1 MKMITPLKFSK
12 TFFCGT
18 HQFSILFVNN
28 MKRTLLALLF
38 LLALVYPSLGQ
49 NDIKEKGFTFQ
60 GYARDFSGNALGNET
75 VFVKFSIYADGGAV
89 HFQETQEVETD
100 AFGVFTNMV
109 GAQNQAQFY
118 SLDWI
123 NNAYNLKVEV
133 STNNS
138 DYVTISDY
146 PLVSVPYAQ
155 AAERAKNGVPAGSIT
170 PFAGD
175 VDVSLPDGYLVCDG
189 RSVRI
194 NDYPE
199 LYDAIGT
206 NWGGDGS
213 TTFRLPDLRGYF
225 LRGVADAS
233 TVDPGK
239 NSRGSRNGSNSGNR
253 VGSFQDDEFKSHNH
267 GVTDPGHTHDY
278 RDKSNNSEQ
287 SDNANDRWVGSDAKS
302 SETRTSFSST
312 TGISINN
319 SGGSETRPKNA
330 YVWYIIKY

>member
-1 MKMITPLKFSK
+1 
-12 TFFCGT
+12 
-18 HQFSILFVNN
+18 
-28 MKRTLLALLF
+28 MKRSLLSAIIVLV
-38 LLALVYPSLGQ
+38 LAFPSIGQ

-75 VFVKFSIYADGGAV
+75 VFVRFTIYADGGTV
-89 HFQETQEVETD
+89 HFEETQEVETD
-100 AFGVFTNMV
+100 DFGVFTNMV

-146 PLVSVPYAQ
+146 PLVSVPYAH
-155 AAERAKNGVPAGSIT
+155 AADRAKNGVPPGSIT

-194 NDYPE
+194 DDYPE
-199 LYDAIGT
+199 LYDAIGL
-206 NWGGDGS
+206 NWGGSGQN
-213 TTFRLPDLRGYF
+213 FRLPDLRGYF
-225 LRGVADAS
+225 LRGVSDAS
-233 TVDPGK
+233 NVDPNK
-239 NSRGSRNGSNSGNR
+239 NGRTGRNGSNRGNQVGSYQDDALENHNHDFSGRTDEAGRHRHEINGKDAADVKSGNDGDGVLR
-253 VGSFQDDEFKSHNH
+253 NDDENGRHLED
-267 GVTDPGHTHDY
+267 TDFAGEHTHTF
-278 RDKSNNSEQ
+278 SGTT
-287 SDNANDRWVGSDAKS
+287 DNG
-302 SETRTSFSST
+302 
-312 TGISINN
+312 G
-319 SGGSETRPKNA
+319 GGSETRPKNA

>member
-1 MKMITPLKFSK
+1 MNPIWKK
-12 TFFCGT
+12 
-18 HQFSILFVNN
+18 
-28 MKRTLLALLF
+28 TLLAILLSLIF
-38 LLALVYPSLGQ
+38 VFPSLGQ

-123 NNAYNLKVEV
+123 RNSYNLKVEV

-155 AAERAKNGVPAGSIT
+155 AADRAKNGVPAGSIT

-233 TVDPGK
+233 TADPDK
-239 NSRGSRNGSNSGNR
+239 NSRNARNGGNSGNR
-253 VGSFQDDEFKSHNH
+253 VGSFQDDALDN
-267 GVTDPGHTHDY
+267 HTHDFSG
-278 RDKSNNSEQ
+278 RTDEAGRHRHEINGKDASNVKSG
-287 SDNANDRWVGSDAKS
+287 NDGDGVLRNDDESGRHLENTDPAGEHTHTFSGTTDAA
-302 SETRTSFSST
+302 
-312 TGISINN
+312 
-319 SGGSETRPKNA
+319 GGGNETRPKNA

>member
-1 MKMITPLKFSK
+1 
-12 TFFCGT
+12 
-18 HQFSILFVNN
+18 
-28 MKRTLLALLF
+28 MKRSLLSAIMVLVLAL
-38 LLALVYPSLGQ
+38 PSIGQ

-75 VFVKFSIYADGGAV
+75 VFVKFSIYADGGSV
-89 HFQETQEVETD
+89 HFEETQEVETD

-118 SLDWI
+118 SLDWV
-123 NNAYNLKVEV
+123 NNSYNLKVEV

-155 AAERAKNGVPAGSIT
+155 AAEKAKNGVPPGSIT

-206 NWGGDGS
+206 NWGGSGQN
-213 TTFRLPDLRGYF
+213 FRLPDLRGYF

-233 TVDPGK
+233 TADPDK
-239 NSRGSRNGSNSGNR
+239 NSRTGRNGGNSGNR
-253 VGSFQDDEFKSHNH
+253 VGSFQNDEFKSHNH
-267 GVTDPGHTHDY
+267 GVDDPGHTHNY
-278 RDKSNNSEQ
+278 RDKSNNSEK
-287 SDNANDRWVGSDAKS
+287 SDNANDRTVGSDSKS

-319 SGGSETRPKNA
+319 SGGNETRPKNA